1 MSGDIV
7 LFLELIGTV
16 AFSVSGA
23 ITGLKKKMDI
33 RSVRFV
39 PHIST
44 TSKVFVDKKRKNKS
58 RSNLKKQLK
67 EEEV

>member
-1 MSGDIV
+1 MKNKR
-7 LFLELIGTV
+7 
-16 AFSVSGA
+16 
-23 ITGLKKKMDI
+23 KKKVDI

-44 TSKVFVDKKRKNKS
+44 SSKVFVDKKRKSKS